1 MTTGGEIFCTSCGAQ
16 NRTQN
21 GFCTVCGV
29 ALISVKTPQVK
40 KIPVVVP
47 SAAPSVAPSA
57 APKVAPSAAPAV
69 SKKKSSSKPKR
80 TQLIKNSMF
89 IVGAV
94 LLGFVAGVAMT
105 SSNVFSGV
113 FGERFGSYSSGYDA
127 GEASVLE
134 LSACARG
141 ESCVVGDTGPG
152 GGIVFYVSETNF
164 KSIGS
169 DCNLACKYL
178 EAAPSD
184 NPVTLP
190 WSTSV
195 AACYPAGYSTGSSDC
210 EMNSIYTGSRQDSA
224 RAASTAIGA
233 GMTNTND
240 LYARLTTEG
249 GVAPSEY
256 AAGFSWSFE
265 NNGKT
270 DWHLPSKDELLLLCK
285 WANNNPVSSDMTT
298 CSGGSV
304 NTGKGAAGFIADDYF
319 SSSENDNPFS
329 WICFFG
335 NGDQS
340 NGKKS
345 GRVNSRT
352 VRAFG

>member
-1 MTTGGEIFCTSCGAQ
+1 MFCTKCGSQ
-16 NRTQN
+16 NQSQN
-21 GFCTVCGV
+21 EFCTVCGG
-29 ALISVKTPQVK
+29 AMPSAKSPQAK
-40 KIPVVVP
+40 KVPVVVP
-47 SAAPSVAPSA
+47 SAAPSVAPSV
-57 APKVAPSAAPAV
+57 APKVVPSAAPTV
-69 SKKKSSSKPKR
+69 SKKKSSSKPKTTR
-80 TQLIKNSMF
+80 LLKNSLF

-94 LLGFVAGVAMT
+94 LLGFVAGVATT

-141 ESCVVGDTGPG
+141 EICVVGDTGPG

-164 KSIGS
+164 KSVGS

-195 AACYPAGYSTGSSDC
+195 AACYPVGDSSGNSDC
-210 EMNSIYTGSRQDSA
+210 EMNSIHPGPVQDSL

-233 GMTNTND
+233 GMANTNEI
-240 LYARLTTEG
+240 YARLTTAG

-265 NNGKT
+265 NNGMT

-285 WANNNPVSSDMTT
+285 WANNNPYSLDLTT
-298 CSGGSV
+298 CAGGSL
-304 NTGKGAAGFIADDYF
+304 NTGKGATGFIADDYF

-329 WICFFG
+329 WIYFFG

-340 NGKKS
+340 NGKKA
-345 GRVNSRT
+345 GRVYSRT
-352 VRAFG
+352 IRAFG